1 MTDDET
7 FGTRVRD
14 MIAARGRLCVG
25 IDPHESLLADW
36 GLPVSATGAREFG
49 LRVVEAS
56 AGETGIVKP
65 QVSFFE
71 RFGSAGL
78 AALEEVIRAAR
89 TAGLIVIADA
99 KRGDIGTTMAGYA
112 EAWLAPGAPLE
123 SDALTV
129 NPYLG
134 VGALAPAFE
143 TAQTHGKGLFV
154 LAATSNPEAVELQT
168 STDASGRTVTARI
181 VDEVSRFNAE
191 HTARGAWGSMGFV
204 VGATV
209 DLSSRG
215 VPEAMTP
222 PAPILAPGFGAQGAR
237 LEHVGDIFGALA
249 PTVIASESRA
259 ILRAGP
265 DGLVPA
271 IRTRNQELESRR
283 A

>member
-1 MTDDET
+1 MTNGET

-25 IDPHESLLADW
+25 IDPHESLLVDW
-36 GLPVSATGAREFG
+36 GLPVSAAGVRDFG
-49 LRVVEAS
+49 LRVVEAT
-56 AGETGIVKP
+56 ADEAGIVKP

-71 RFGSAGL
+71 RFGAAGL
-78 AALEEVIRAAR
+78 GALEEVIRAAR
-89 TAGLIVIADA
+89 AAGLIVIADA

-112 EAWLAPGAPLE
+112 EAWLAPGAPFE

-129 NPYLG
+129 SPYLG
-134 VGALAPAFE
+134 VGALAPALE
-143 TAQTHGKGLFV
+143 TAQSHGKGLFV
-154 LAATSNPEAVELQT
+154 LAATSNPEAVELQ
-168 STDASGRTVTARI
+168 SSVDASGRSVTRRVI
-181 VDEVSRFNAE
+181 DEVSRFNAE
-191 HTARGAWGSMGFV
+191 HTDDGAWGSMGFV

-209 DLSSRG
+209 DLAARG
-215 VPEAMTP
+215 VPQAMTP

-249 PTVIASESRA
+249 STVIASESRA

-265 DGLVPA
+265 HGLVPA
-271 IRTRNQELESRR
+271 IRTRNEELESRS